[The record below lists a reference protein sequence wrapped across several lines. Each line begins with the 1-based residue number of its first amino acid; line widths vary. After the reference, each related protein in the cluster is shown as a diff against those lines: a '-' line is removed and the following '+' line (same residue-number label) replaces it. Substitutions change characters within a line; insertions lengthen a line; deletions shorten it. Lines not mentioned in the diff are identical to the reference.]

1 VISQA
6 AVTRLASLK
15 RGPINA
21 DSLGENL
28 VFRKSA
34 DVKKVS
40 NGSFQK
46 KNVRYF
52 ATTRVSWL
60 LSGVRWRKNCPE
72 FVQKSFFSANL
83 QGAGNGNRTRTETA
97 STSDKRIYEA
107 IIRF

>member
-21 DSLGENL
+21 DSLGKNR

-40 NGSFQK
+40 KWVVSKEKRALLCDNARFLAPLGSPVEKKLSRICLEVVLFREFTGSGQRESNPNRNGVNERQA
-46 KNVRYF
+46 Y
-52 ATTRVSWL
+52 L
-60 LSGVRWRKNCPE
+60 
-72 FVQKSFFSANL
+72 
-83 QGAGNGNRTRTETA
+83 
-97 STSDKRIYEA
+97 
-107 IIRF
+107 